1 MGYAA
6 LPVGMARLPVCV
18 CVCLRNSVKQQRHL
32 THNNADANLSSS
44 SSVSTH
50 SCTQFEKKKTADKPQ
65 HPLKTLILIP
75 TLLSATHS
83 GRDNIPRPFLLNI
96 LVISF
101 TQTFIVLAGT
111 LLSSLNIKE
120 QQGRVNLSMRD
131 RALLQTKQSAS
142 CVSPITRS
150 LSQEKLFKKMK

>member
-6 LPVGMARLPVCV
+6 LPVGMARLSVCV
-18 CVCLRNSVKQQRHL
+18 CVCDSVKQQRHL
-32 THNNADANLSSS
+32 THNNADANPSSSSS

-111 LLSSLNIKE
+111 PLSSLNIKE

-150 LSQEKLFKKMK
+150 LSQEKMFKKIK